1 MDARV
6 WKSFT
11 DGQEG
16 LELKGKRG
24 WYAWSKSGQRPSDI
38 PTNPG
43 RAYRDDAWV
52 SPTGS
57 SALKEMSTAW
67 WPRGL
72 LFESVLILSP
82 GILSPVVFFEACSG
96 GYRTRDLKI

>member
-1 MDARV
+1 MV
-6 WKSFT
+6 SP
-11 DGQEG
+11 Q
-16 LELKGKRG
+16 LHLVLVPPP
-24 WYAWSKSGQRPSDI
+24 RPS
-38 PTNPG
+38 
-43 RAYRDDAWV
+43 RL
-52 SPTGS
+52 PTGS

-96 GYRTRDLKI
+96 GYRTRNIEQEFEKIF

>member
-1 MDARV
+1 MPRV

-11 DGQEG
+11 DGRALARG
-16 LELKGKRG
+16 LALKGERG

-57 SALKEMSTAW
+57 SALEEMSTGW
-67 WPRGL
+67 
-72 LFESVLILSP
+72 
-82 GILSPVVFFEACSG
+82 
-96 GYRTRDLKI
+96 